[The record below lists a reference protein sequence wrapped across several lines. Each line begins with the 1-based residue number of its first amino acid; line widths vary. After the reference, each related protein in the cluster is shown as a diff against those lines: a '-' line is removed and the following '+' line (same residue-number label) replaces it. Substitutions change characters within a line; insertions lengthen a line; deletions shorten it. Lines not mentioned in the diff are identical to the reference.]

1 MKVLTFAGLIFSLLV
16 SLEASSTVKPSPTE
30 LATYSTLIVV
40 AQVDSIVKPYIN
52 QSVVTLKVKDVLHGH
67 QPQLPIVLTVL
78 DNSMIVKG
86 SLDFSAIQ
94 ETGKDHI
101 YYLQYKVG
109 EYQLSDSWFGVTPA
123 TADLISIISG
133 L

>member
-1 MKVLTFAGLIFSLLV
+1 MKLLALV
-16 SLEASSTVKPSPTE
+16 SLVFSVLFSSGVMATTKPSPVE
-30 LATYSTLIVV
+30 MAQYSTLIVV
-40 AQVDSIVKPYIN
+40 AQIDSIEKPYVN

-94 ETGKDHI
+94 EAGKDHI
-101 YYLQYKVG
+101 FYLQYKLG
-109 EYQLSDSWFGVTPA
+109 EYQLSDSWFGVTPV